1 MCHRRTVP
9 ILHIRRRKMKKLIS
23 FIAVLA
29 ILLSALVIGSD
40 VRAEEDYYVRKI
52 EITFDEPK
60 EGDDIAAFISKK
72 GNAKVPAGVHYSIS
86 SVEIFGLTEHAI
98 TSRVQDTWLR
108 ISM

>member
-1 MCHRRTVP
+1 
-9 ILHIRRRKMKKLIS
+9 MKKLIS

-72 GNAKVPAGVHYSIS
+72 GNAKVPAGVQYSIS